1 MKHIVS
7 LGVLLFA
14 LWMGLSGHTEPLML
28 WLAAASILFVLYL
41 SHRMDLVDHESH
53 PIHLTWRL
61 LRFTFYLMGQVVL
74 ANWDVVRRVLS
85 PGRMISPR
93 MIEVPLSQRT
103 DLGRVIYANAITLTP
118 GTVSVRLGK
127 KTITVHALAKSSADD
142 LMTGDMARRVPDDV
156 GEQAAKER
164 T

>member
-28 WLAAASILFVLYL
+28 CLGAASILFILYL
-41 SHRMDLVDHESH
+41 AHRMDLVDHESQ

-61 LRFTFYLMGQVVL
+61 LRFTFYLMGQIIL
-74 ANWDVVRRVLS
+74 ANWDVVRRILA
-85 PGRMISPR
+85 PGRTIGPR
-93 MIEVPLSQRT
+93 MIQVPLSQRT

-127 KTITVHALAKSSADD
+127 KAITVHALSKSTADD
-142 LMTGDMARRVPDDV
+142 LMTGDMANRVPDDV
-156 GEQAAKER
+156 GERTRKER
-164 T
+164 S